1 MIFRIIK
8 NVSLMVLLITFTSSW
23 ASASDRVTG
32 QNIKEQASAYFL
44 ENNLNLTLLVSD
56 KRSFFP
62 CSTSLDFTTKYEND
76 WSTVLVSCAKENWE
90 TFIRTTGLYDQPDS
104 TESVNV
110 NEKLPVAIV
119 LKNISKGQVITND
132 YLQFENRPERTIH
145 GAYTNISEVLG
156 KKAKSNIAAGTI
168 LKARHLDTSYSVDK
182 NDSVLVIAENQVI
195 TITTSAIALEKG
207 QIGDMIAVKNVNSEK
222 IFKVIITG
230 KKKVSPITNM

>member
-110 NEKLPVAIV
+110 NEKLPVAVV

>member
-8 NVSLMVLLITFTSSW
+8 NVSLMVLLITSASSW

-44 ENNLNLTLLVSD
+44 ERNLNLTLLVSD

-62 CSTSLDFTTKYEND
+62 CSTPLDFTTKYEND

-110 NEKLPVAIV
+110 NEKLPVAVV

-230 KKKVSPITNM
+230 KKKVAPITNM